1 MEKKSHKATRN
12 GNIIVAGASSGISTG
27 GSAVAPV
34 TTLSIPTRTT
44 GHKQHT
50 PSGSVVAATGAA
62 GGGGVS
68 SSGKHRSSNSG
79 HHYHSH
85 HTHITSHPQHHQHT
99 THTSTANQT
108 QEATQVQHSTLHAPN
123 PAILLAVG
131 KAANEASRGTKV
143 TGTQVTNAMEHIA
156 TALTTVSPKLA
167 TTAAMRNKN
176 EEAINDLRQRIPEI
190 ENIFDV
196 HSRIG
201 NGTFSTVLLGT
212 LKKERGLPEHM
223 RRKFAIKHHIPTS
236 HPDRIMKELQCM
248 AKIGG
253 TDNVVGINCCIRYNE
268 SVAFIMPYMQHDR
281 FHDFFNKMELSELQ
295 HYMRNLLIALRHVHK
310 FNVIHRDVKPSNFLY
325 NRRKRQFLLVDF
337 GLAQQVPTSH
347 VANTLE
353 GGCEQPLSLAMGSE
367 GKRPRDGEDSAS
379 NRTADSNGSVAAGDA
394 YGGSKRPRC
403 TGPHGDQEFTANAT
417 PNARVANSCIV
428 GGSPFKMPL
437 KQLNEITATGGNKTS
452 ALGAV
457 SNLAMGSG
465 TNATNHN
472 NNAGDNGICEAQL
485 GRQVKSAILGSSAST
500 RLQQKLRQSGGGM
513 RSPNSAAQDAA
524 ATGSNAGA
532 AQCMESCLANKYNTN
547 RNMSVTNGPKCVC
560 YGNPQVCNICLVKK
574 EMHASRAGTPGY
586 RPPEVLLKYADQTTA
601 VDIWAAGVIFLSILS
616 SVYPF
621 FKAPNDFVA
630 LAEMVTIFGDKTI
643 RKTAFILDRLVTLSQ
658 KTRPL
663 DLRKLCVRFRNRVK
677 FSSPELLKKY
687 QRPDG
692 TCEVCRNCD
701 QFYFNCLCTETNY
714 NTEPLD
720 GDDPFP
726 ASAYDLLYKLLEVN
740 PHQRITADEALKH
753 PFFSE
758 MATTSSSQSSSV
770 TSNINNNNNNNVN
783 RTAISI
789 ESTQKKGARDKVE
802 P

>member
-1 MEKKSHKATRN
+1 MEKKSHKTIRN
-12 GNIIVAGASSGISTG
+12 GNVIINSGGGVT
-27 GSAVAPV
+27 GSAVTSAI
-34 TTLSIPTRTT
+34 TLNTPTLVA
-44 GHKQHT
+44 GQKQHT
-50 PSGSVVAATGAA
+50 TGGGAVSATIGNTSGLSSGS
-62 GGGGVS
+62 
-68 SSGKHRSSNSG
+68 KHRSSNSS
-79 HHYHSH
+79 HHYHTHHGHAASH
-85 HTHITSHPQHHQHT
+85 HHPHTHSQKQQAQMHHT
-99 THTSTANQT
+99 PS
-108 QEATQVQHSTLHAPN
+108 
-123 PAILLAVG
+123 PALMLAVG
-131 KAANEASRGTKV
+131 KTANESSKSTKV
-143 TGTQVTNAMEHIA
+143 MSTQVTNAMEHA
-156 TALTTVSPKLA
+156 AAMVTTVSPKL
-167 TTAAMRNKN
+167 TTTTAMRNKN

-212 LKKERGLPEHM
+212 LKKERDLPEHM

-281 FHDFFNKMELSELQ
+281 FHDFFNKMDLAELQ

-337 GLAQQVPTSH
+337 GLAQQVPTAHIPS
-347 VANTLE
+347 ALE
-353 GGCEQPLSLAMGSE
+353 TGCEQSNVANALTIGTE
-367 GKRPRDGEDSAS
+367 GKRPRDGDETTSSKTIDG
-379 NRTADSNGSVAAGDA
+379 SNGSVAPGDA

-403 TGPHGDQEFTANAT
+403 TGPQGEQELPANAT

-437 KQLNEITATGGNKTS
+437 KQLNEITAAAGNK
-452 ALGAV
+452 
-457 SNLAMGSG
+457 SG
-465 TNATNHN
+465 TTGLAASTAVAN
-472 NNAGDNGICEAQL
+472 NNTNQNNNGGGNGICETPL
-485 GRQVKSAILGSSAST
+485 GRQVKSAILGSSASN
-500 RLQQKLRQSGGGM
+500 RFQQKIRQSAGCV
-513 RSPNSAAQDAA
+513 RNPNSIAPEG
-524 ATGSNAGA
+524 ATGSNAA
-532 AQCMESCLANKYNTN
+532 PQCTDIASKYNTN
-547 RNMSVTNGPKCVC
+547 RNLSTANGPKCVC
-560 YGNPQVCNICLVKK
+560 YGNPQVCNMCLVKK

-643 RKTAFILDRLVTLSQ
+643 RKTAFILDRLLTLSQ
-658 KTRPL
+658 KTKPL

-677 FSSPELLKKY
+677 FSSPDLLKKY
-687 QRPDG
+687 QRSDG

-720 GDDPFP
+720 DDDPFP

-740 PHQRITADEALKH
+740 PLERITAEEALKH

-758 MATTSSSQSSSV
+758 MSTSGSAA
-770 TSNINNNNNNNVN
+770 NNNNDSGS
-783 RTAISI
+783 AIAL
-789 ESTQKKGARDKVE
+789 ETTQKKGPRDKIE